1 MYALQVEDAHTAI
14 GELEE
19 LLQVP
24 LNSIKKATR
33 PVKKDMEISVENL
46 SAYLRVCNVV

>member
-1 MYALQVEDAHTAI
+1 LQVEDVQTALE
-14 GELEE
+14 ELEE

-33 PVKKDMEISVENL
+33 PVKKDMEISVDNL
-46 SAYLRVCNVV
+46 SAYLRV